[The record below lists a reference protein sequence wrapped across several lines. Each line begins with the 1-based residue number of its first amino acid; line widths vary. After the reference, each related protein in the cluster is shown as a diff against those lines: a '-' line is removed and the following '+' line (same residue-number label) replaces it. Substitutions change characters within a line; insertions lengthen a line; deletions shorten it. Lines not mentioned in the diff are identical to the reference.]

1 MNQTTVDDRTRFDNG
16 KEPYHE
22 PTATSTD
29 NALLDLLHNP
39 IVLDNVVPYLHPS
52 SVLNLAATSR
62 DFHGLIRNTPG
73 VFRHLDL
80 SRVKSASFDFLLE
93 ELRRQPHEWTNGP
106 PVINPLV
113 EA

>member
-1 MNQTTVDDRTRFDNG
+1 MSQTTVVDRTRFDNG

-22 PTATSTD
+22 PTSTPTD
-29 NALLDLLHNP
+29 ITLLDLLHNP
-39 IVLDNVVPYLHPS
+39 IVLDNVVPYLKPV

-73 VFRHLDL
+73 VFRYLDL
-80 SRVKSASFDFLLE
+80 SRVKNASLAVILE
-93 ELRRQPHEWTNGP
+93 ELDRHAQGGMSTQAL
-106 PVINPLV
+106 INPLV